1 MRAASSLMGLFLLK
15 NRYVPFACCASG
27 TFFCSKC
34 PPFPLWILYGYLR
47 DSIGI
52 WMVCRGMTMGDD
64 ALLMSD
70 ECQLVENQMLD
81 NEDIIDRCNGMADN
95 LIDTQNL
102 LQLIC
107 FCSQFLRVLFCQ
119 FI

>member
-1 MRAASSLMGLFLLK
+1 MRAASLMGLFLLK

-52 WMVCRGMTMGDD
+52 WMVCRGMPMGCSVNVSYWKTQSFNREIVK
-64 ALLMSD
+64 LSD
-70 ECQLVENQMLD
+70 LFVVAQERLCGLA
-81 NEDIIDRCNGMADN
+81 CNN
-95 LIDTQNL
+95 RPIVKLSNR
-102 LQLIC
+102 LIC
-107 FCSQFLRVLFCQ
+107 V
-119 FI
+119 